1 MGLQGFERRLERL
14 VEGTFAKAF
23 RSGLQPVEI
32 ARRMVRELD
41 VNRTI
46 GVRGTVA
53 PNRVVVYLSTSDLEH
68 FESFHDTLTRELED
82 AAREHARDE
91 RYHFL
96 GPVTVELVADEGL
109 RQGQFDVSATIEESA
124 HGRAGSLVLS
134 DGRRIPLSEEP
145 ATIGRLSDCTVAVS
159 DPQVSRR
166 HAEVRPEL
174 GGFVLVDLGS
184 LNGTTV
190 NGEPVGTR
198 VLEDGDEIGVGPA
211 TIRFEAS

>member
-53 PNRVVVYLSTSDLEH
+53 PNRVVVYLSADDLEH

-109 RQGQFDVSATIEESA
+109 HRGQFDVSATIEEGA

-134 DGRRIPLSEEP
+134 DGRRVPLSDEP
-145 ATIGRLSDCTVAVS
+145 ATIGRLSDCTVPVA

-174 GGFVLVDLGS
+174 EGYVVVDLGS

-190 NGEPVGTR
+190 NGEPVATR
-198 VLEDGDEIGVGPA
+198 LLEDGDEIGVGPA

>member
-41 VNRTI
+41 ANRTI

-53 PNRVVVYLSTSDLEH
+53 PNHVTVSLAPDDYDH
-68 FESFHDTLTRELED
+68 FESFHETLTRELAD

-91 RYHFL
+91 RYQFL
-96 GPVTVELVADEGL
+96 GPVEVQIVVDDRL
-109 RQGQFDVSATIEESA
+109 RRGEFGVDATIEEGA
-124 HGRAGSLVLS
+124 HGRAGSLVLA
-134 DGRRIPLSEEP
+134 DGRRIPLAEEA
-145 ATIGRLSDCTVAVS
+145 ATIGRLSDCTVPIA

-166 HAEVRPEL
+166 HAEVRAEAE
-174 GGFVLVDLGS
+174 GYVLHDLGS

-190 NGEPVGTR
+190 NGQAVSQR
-198 VLEDGDEIGVGPA
+198 LLEDGDVIGVGTA

>member
-41 VNRTI
+41 STRTI
-46 GVRGTVA
+46 GVHGTVA
-53 PNRVVVYLSTSDLEH
+53 PNHVTVSLAVDDFEH
-68 FESFHDTLTRELED
+68 FESFSETLIRELAD

-96 GPVTVELVADEGL
+96 GPVHVEIVVDEHLRRGEFDVDAVIAEGL
-109 RQGQFDVSATIEESA
+109 
-124 HGRAGSLVLS
+124 HGRAGSLVLA
-134 DGRRIPLSEEP
+134 DGVRIPLDEAA
-145 ATIGRLSDCTVAVS
+145 ATIGRLSDCTVPIP

-166 HAEVRPEL
+166 HAEVRAEAE
-174 GGFVLVDLGS
+174 GYVLHDLGS

-190 NGEPVGTR
+190 NGQPASQR
-198 VLEDGDEIGVGPA
+198 LLEDGDVIGVGAA

>member
-41 VNRTI
+41 SNRTI
-46 GVRGTVA
+46 GVHGTVA
-53 PNRVVVYLSTSDLEH
+53 PNHVTVSLAVDDFEH
-68 FESFHDTLTRELED
+68 FESFSETLIRELAD

-96 GPVTVELVADEGL
+96 GPVHVEIVVDEHLRRGEFDVDAVIAEGL
-109 RQGQFDVSATIEESA
+109 
-124 HGRAGSLVLS
+124 HGRAGSLVLA
-134 DGRRIPLSEEP
+134 DGVRIPLDEAA
-145 ATIGRLSDCTVAVS
+145 ATIGRLSDCTVPIP

-166 HAEVRPEL
+166 HAEVRAEAE
-174 GGFVLVDLGS
+174 GYVLHDLGS

-190 NGEPVGTR
+190 NGQPVSQR
-198 VLEDGDEIGVGPA
+198 LLEDGDVIGVGAA

>member
-41 VNRTI
+41 AHRTI

-53 PNRVVVYLSTSDLEH
+53 PNHVTVSLGEDDFEH
-68 FESFHDTLTRELED
+68 FESFAETLTRELED

-96 GPVTVELVADEGL
+96 GPVQVEIVVGERLRRGEFAVHAAIVEGL
-109 RQGQFDVSATIEESA
+109 
-124 HGRAGSLVLS
+124 HGRAGSLVLA
-134 DGRRIPLSEEP
+134 DGRRLPLDEKT
-145 ATIGRLSDCTVAVS
+145 ATIGRLSDCTVPIP

-166 HAEVRPEL
+166 HAEVRAEAE
-174 GGFVLVDLGS
+174 GYVVHDLGS
-184 LNGTTV
+184 LNGTIV
-190 NGEPVGTR
+190 NGQPVSQR
-198 VLEDGDEIGVGPA
+198 LLEDGDVISVGAA

>member
-1 MGLQGFERRLERL
+1 

-41 VNRTI
+41 SNRTI
-46 GVRGTVA
+46 GVHGTVA
-53 PNRVVVYLSTSDLEH
+53 PNHVTVSLAVDDFEH
-68 FESFHDTLTRELED
+68 FESFSETLIRELAD

-96 GPVTVELVADEGL
+96 GPVHVEIVVDEHLRRGEFDVDAVIAEGL
-109 RQGQFDVSATIEESA
+109 
-124 HGRAGSLVLS
+124 HGRAGSLVLA
-134 DGRRIPLSEEP
+134 DGVRIPLDEAA
-145 ATIGRLSDCTVAVS
+145 ATIGRLSDCTVPIP

-166 HAEVRPEL
+166 HAEVRAEAE
-174 GGFVLVDLGS
+174 GYVLHDLGS

-190 NGEPVGTR
+190 NGQPASQR
-198 VLEDGDEIGVGPA
+198 LLEDGDVIGVGAA

>member
-41 VNRTI
+41 ANRTI
-46 GVRGTVA
+46 GVRGMVA
-53 PNRVVVYLSTSDLEH
+53 PNHVTVWLCDEDYEH
-68 FESFHDTLTRELED
+68 FESFSDTLVRELED
-82 AAREHARDE
+82 AAREHAREE

-96 GPVTVELVADEGL
+96 GPVRVEIGVGERL
-109 RQGQFDVSATIEESA
+109 RKGDFQVEAAIEEGV
-124 HGRAGSLVLS
+124 HGRAGSLVLG
-134 DGRRIPLSEEP
+134 DGRRIPLDEGV
-145 ATIGRLSDCTVAVS
+145 ATIGRLSDCTVPLP

-166 HAEVRPEL
+166 HAEIRAEAE
-174 GGFVLVDLGS
+174 GYVLHDLGS

-190 NGEPVGTR
+190 NGQPVSQR
-198 VLEDGDEIGVGPA
+198 LLEDGDAIGVGA
-211 TIRFEAS
+211 A

>member
-41 VNRTI
+41 ANRTI

-53 PNRVVVYLSTSDLEH
+53 PNHVTVSLAEEDYAH
-68 FESFHDTLTRELED
+68 FESFHDTLIRELED

-91 RYHFL
+91 KYHFL
-96 GPVTVELVADEGL
+96 GPVKVEIAVGDRLRRGDFAVDAAIVEGL
-109 RQGQFDVSATIEESA
+109 
-124 HGRAGSLVLS
+124 HGRAGSLVLA
-134 DGRRIPLSEEP
+134 DGRRIPLDEGV
-145 ATIGRLSDCTVAVS
+145 ATIGRLSDCTVPVP

-166 HAEVRPEL
+166 HAEIRSEAE
-174 GGFVLVDLGS
+174 GYVLHDLGS

-190 NGEPVGTR
+190 NGQPVSKR
-198 VLEDGDEIGVGPA
+198 LLEDGDTIAAGAAV
-211 TIRFEAS
+211 IRFEAS

>member
-32 ARRMVRELD
+32 ARRMTRELD

-53 PNRVVVYLSTSDLEH
+53 PNHVTVHVSPSDLDH
-68 FESFHDTLTRELED
+68 FESWSETLVRELEE

-96 GPVTVELVADEGL
+96 GPVEVELVDDPGL
-109 RQGQFDVSATIEESA
+109 RQGQFDVTAEIVEGTG
-124 HGRAGSLVLS
+124 GRAGSLVLA
-134 DGRRIPLSEEP
+134 DGRRIPLSSEP
-145 ATIGRLSDCTVAVS
+145 ATIGRLSDCTVPIA

-166 HAEVRPEL
+166 HAEIRPAVE
-174 GGFVLVDLGS
+174 GYVVTDLSS

-190 NGEPVGTR
+190 NGEPVTER
-198 VLEDGDEIGVGPA
+198 LLEDGDVIGVGPA
-211 TIRFEAS
+211 SIRFEAS